1 LSSLFVDPP
10 HYIDL
15 DIGADGHLSRPYTGS
30 VSRFGTPVCKEVMR
44 YVEVDSMDDL
54 PPLLKTLGSHTKQAN
69 DHVTICSAIDIRA
82 SKNNCVTNQWS
93 KPVVTSQLLVI
104 FREHH
109 LTATGDNYGEG
120 FTPFTITCAGHPNA
134 KDETAKANR
143 LNLVE
148 TGSTGRHLL
157 CRHISVRKGGPS
169 SPHRQP
175 PMRRKVARPQCSSQS
190 LPGC

>member
-1 LSSLFVDPP
+1 
-10 HYIDL
+10 
-15 DIGADGHLSRPYTGS
+15 
-30 VSRFGTPVCKEVMR
+30 MR

-69 DHVTICSAIDIRA
+69 DHVAIRSAIDIQA
-82 SKNNCVTNQWS
+82 SENNCVANQWS
-93 KPVVTSQLLVI
+93 KPVVTAQLLVI
-104 FREHH
+104 FREHR

-148 TGSTGRHLL
+148 TGSTGISYANAVAFEKVDHHLPTDNNQ
-157 CRHISVRKGGPS
+157 C
-169 SPHRQP
+169 
-175 PMRRKVARPQCSSQS
+175 ARPQCSSRP